1 MTNIIMEDMGKK
13 IVDMITNNFTVNYY
27 RHDLRLFACVT
38 YGSKI
43 IHKEYLDIFKT
54 VEELEETAKVLA
66 DTFDGKYMGE
76 INE

>member
-38 YGSKI
+38 YGNKI

-66 DTFDGKYMGE
+66 ETFDGKYMGE

>member
-1 MTNIIMEDMGKK
+1 MSNIIMEDMEKK
-13 IVDMITNNFTVNYY
+13 IVSMIVDNFTVNYY

-54 VEELEETAKVLA
+54 IEELEETAKVLA
-66 DTFDGKYMGE
+66 ETFNGKYMGE
-76 INE
+76 ISE